1 MITVQNVL
9 NQFEEDYDLS
19 DMNANDELALD
30 NLAKIFVR
38 LAKYEVRLDEADD
51 IADIDRLTRITER
64 LRSDASKI
72 QTDLGITRRQR
83 KSEKEANLQT
93 YIDDIKYRAAVMLKD
108 RLSYVYC
115 PECHMLLC
123 NVWFLY
129 PDEEENVLRLRCNR
143 TLDDTGKR
151 CNHVFTVASAELRD
165 NKNKNK
171 GNEEVLPT

>member
-1 MITVQNVL
+1 MTTVQNVL
-9 NQFEEDYDLS
+9 DKFEQDYDLS

-38 LAKYEVRLDEADD
+38 LETYERRLDDADD
-51 IADIDRLTRITER
+51 VSDIDKLTRITER
-64 LRSDASKI
+64 LRNDASKI

-93 YIDDIKYRAAVMLKD
+93 YIDDIKYRAAGMLTD
-108 RLSYVYC
+108 RLNYIYC
-115 PECHMLLC
+115 PKCHMLLC
-123 NVWFLY
+123 NTWFLY
-129 PDEEENVLRLRCNR
+129 PDEKDNVLRLRCNR
-143 TLDDTGKR
+143 PLGDSGEICGHT
-151 CNHVFTVASAELRD
+151 FTVTSQELKK